1 MEVSDSRIVIQDSDK
16 RLVAA
21 KQGRGWV
28 RKGYISSLGLAD
40 ANYSTYR
47 MDEQGLTV

>member
-1 MEVSDSRIVIQDSDK
+1 MEVSDSRIIQDSDK

-47 MDEQGLTV
+47 LDEQGLTV